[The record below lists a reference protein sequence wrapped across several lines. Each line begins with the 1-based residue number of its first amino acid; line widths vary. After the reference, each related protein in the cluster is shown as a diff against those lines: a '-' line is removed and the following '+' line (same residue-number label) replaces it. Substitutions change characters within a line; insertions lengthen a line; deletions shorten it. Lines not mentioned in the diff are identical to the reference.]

1 MQGSLAIAFEGR
13 ISHVGMDK
21 KKTPFMKLS
30 GRLLCG
36 EGVQARFEYNEIKL
50 IQKTDAERPN

>member
-1 MQGSLAIAFEGR
+1 
-13 ISHVGMDK
+13 MDK